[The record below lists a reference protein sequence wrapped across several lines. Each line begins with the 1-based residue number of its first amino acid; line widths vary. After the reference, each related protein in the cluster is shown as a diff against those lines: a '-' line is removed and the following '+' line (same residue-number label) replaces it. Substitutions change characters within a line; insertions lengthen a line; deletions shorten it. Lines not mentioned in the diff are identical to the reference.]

1 MLDTKEKKVW
11 FLILGFW
18 ASYIAFIASFG
29 SPGIPLLII
38 LGFTF
43 VYGIAVYSQ
52 RNTIPNYIPP
62 ARKEEERNW
71 KDEYMELK
79 GWENMSEP
87 EREITSSVAPRRGM
101 KLKEI
106 AMKEELEKMKKFA
119 RIKEAYRKK
128 KNGQKLDAEEYELLH
143 AYLKRLLELRDR
155 KRNN

>member
-62 ARKEEERNW
+62 ARKEIERNW

-79 GWENMSEP
+79 GWERMSEP

-106 AMKEELEKMKKFA
+106 AMKEELEEMKKFVLI
-119 RIKEAYRKK
+119 REAVRRKK
-128 KNGQKLDAEEYELLH
+128 LGENLDAE
-143 AYLKRLLELRDR
+143 LENLVNDFFGGFHRR
-155 KRNN
+155 

>member
-1 MLDTKEKKVW
+1 MKFW
-11 FLILGFW
+11 FPILGFC
-18 ASYIAFIASFG
+18 ASYIAFIASGG
-29 SPGIPLLII
+29 SLGIPLLII

-52 RNTIPNYIPP
+52 RDTIPNYIPP
-62 ARKEEERNW
+62 VRKEEDRNW

-106 AMKEELEKMKKFA
+106 AMKEELEEMKKFA

-128 KNGQKLDAEEYELLH
+128 KNGQKLDADMDDLLDTYFKGFH
-143 AYLKRLLELRDR
+143 NR
-155 KRNN
+155 